1 MNAPIR
7 VAQTTGVANPVTRVT
22 KPQGGQAVAVHLDGT
37 ARLDLSAIAAENI
50 TLVRAG
56 DRLVIL
62 FDNQATV
69 TVEPFFGA
77 NGQPLDHAVQLGT
90 DRVVD
95 AAQFATLFPITDDQS
110 ILPAAGDAAAGSRNT
125 GGQFGTFRIDGFG
138 ERNALD
144 LLGNEDR

>member
-7 VAQTTGVANPVTRVT
+7 LAQATGAANPDAVTRVT
-22 KPQGGQAVAVHLDGT
+22 KPQGGQAVAVHLNAA
-37 ARLDLSAIAAENI
+37 ARLDLSAIAAETI

-69 TVEPFFGA
+69 TVEPFFGP

-95 AAQFATLFPITDDQS
+95 AAQFATLF
-110 ILPAAGDAAAGSRNT
+110 
-125 GGQFGTFRIDGFG
+125 
-138 ERNALD
+138 
-144 LLGNEDR
+144 